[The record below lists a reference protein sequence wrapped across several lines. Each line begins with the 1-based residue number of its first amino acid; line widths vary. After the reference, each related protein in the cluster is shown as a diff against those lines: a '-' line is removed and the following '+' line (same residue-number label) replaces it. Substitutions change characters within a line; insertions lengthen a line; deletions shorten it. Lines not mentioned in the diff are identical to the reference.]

1 MNRIEDRLRAIG
13 FQFNRSAA
21 QCWRVERAG
30 PGTRRPGFARS
41 EPACSLALSLWLERL
56 GDRRRPAV
64 YRVRPI
70 AEAD

>member
-1 MNRIEDRLRAIG
+1 MNSIEDRLRAIG
-13 FQFNRSAA
+13 FQSNRSAA

-30 PGTRRPGFARS
+30 AARRSSLARS
-41 EPACSLALSLWLERL
+41 EPTCSLALSLWLERL

-70 AEAD
+70 AENN